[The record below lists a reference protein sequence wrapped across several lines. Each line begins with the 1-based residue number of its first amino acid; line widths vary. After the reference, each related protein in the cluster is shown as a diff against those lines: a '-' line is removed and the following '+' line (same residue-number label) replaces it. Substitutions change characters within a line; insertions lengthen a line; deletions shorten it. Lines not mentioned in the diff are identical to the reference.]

1 MRRRRLISLLVL
13 GCLVLCSAQPT
24 WGYYDDVHYALTF
37 YIARQMGFTT
47 WQALRIASGCVS
59 VDYDSDSEPV
69 QMEAFFFALE
79 KRLIRKATEGGSPY
93 ELNLDEVLS
102 DPDFLAASEP
112 QWQFHAFRDLKRFP
126 GTALQK
132 SAVDADNAIKAQ
144 QIALWNEAIPQKNP
158 GVFLHF
164 FQDEN
169 PHHSFGTVGGHWVLP
184 PHAFLPMGSTVDWLS
199 YNKATNRQL
208 VDDTANQ
215 LRQFLEVVAN
225 NPADPP
231 EGRARQQ
238 LQPLDLN
245 KIQPVLDALNQANPA
260 PAGISTWQRVAVLKA
275 GLALSGLL
283 AFQGAPLGIAT
294 EEEQRNL
301 AGPDLGKA
309 VAVLNEALRSEG
321 LLQGE
326 IGIPATPVIY
336 KMLTNLEGYQ
346 AKFSSA
352 DATVIVGRLLLHV
365 SSPNPG
371 QGSGAQGASSVEVH
385 LFSVPAG
392 PGESEYELISATKN
406 LPGSFADFNFTAM
419 PIGLVKANVLF
430 KYPDGS
436 TRQIS
441 KTVMLSKESNEIDLG
456 SPDLE
461 ENN

>member
-1 MRRRRLISLLVL
+1 
-13 GCLVLCSAQPT
+13 
-24 WGYYDDVHYALTF
+24 
-37 YIARQMGFTT
+37 
-47 WQALRIASGCVS
+47 
-59 VDYDSDSEPV
+59 
-69 QMEAFFFALE
+69 
-79 KRLIRKATEGGSPY
+79 
-93 ELNLDEVLS
+93 
-102 DPDFLAASEP
+102 
-112 QWQFHAFRDLKRFP
+112 
-126 GTALQK
+126 
-132 SAVDADNAIKAQ
+132 
-144 QIALWNEAIPQKNP
+144 
-158 GVFLHF
+158 
-164 FQDEN
+164 
-169 PHHSFGTVGGHWVLP
+169 
-184 PHAFLPMGSTVDWLS
+184 
-199 YNKATNRQL
+199 

-260 PAGISTWQRVAVLKA
+260 PAGISTWQRAAVLKA